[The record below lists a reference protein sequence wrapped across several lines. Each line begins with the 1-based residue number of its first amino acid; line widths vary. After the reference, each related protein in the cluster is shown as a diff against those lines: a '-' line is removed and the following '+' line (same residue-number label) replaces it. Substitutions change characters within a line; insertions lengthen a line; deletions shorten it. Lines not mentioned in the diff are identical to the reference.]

1 MLAHL
6 RVLVGT
12 FGIVEGEGVPNLTP
26 IANVAFGVNSCR
38 NATNGFSRSDHRL
51 PNINP
56 SATSQ

>member
-6 RVLVGT
+6 RVFVGT
-12 FGIVEGEGVPNLTP
+12 FGIVEGERVPSLTP

-38 NATNGFSRSDHRL
+38 NTLKGFGRSVFRL